1 MFRHFLSSRKMP
13 FGDFSSKI
21 KVVFNKDTLRD
32 ACPTNFSTNFESW
45 WQGSEW
51 EKRGE
56 TKVALCAKWKPK
68 RNRRTIKRSAKFFL
82 ESFLT
87 KKNSSFDFTEFS
99 QKPKMT
105 FFSFCKMAIFWTK
118 THCVVYV
125 FWPMRPFSFFTHN
138 DWVMMIN

>member
-68 RNRRTIKRSAKFFL
+68 RNRMTIKRSANFFL

-87 KKNSSFDFTEFS
+87 KKIVKFHGIFTKNKNDFFLVFVKW
-99 QKPKMT
+99 Q
-105 FFSFCKMAIFWTK
+105 FFGTK

-125 FWPMRPFSFFTHN
+125 FLANETFF
-138 DWVMMIN
+138 VFYP